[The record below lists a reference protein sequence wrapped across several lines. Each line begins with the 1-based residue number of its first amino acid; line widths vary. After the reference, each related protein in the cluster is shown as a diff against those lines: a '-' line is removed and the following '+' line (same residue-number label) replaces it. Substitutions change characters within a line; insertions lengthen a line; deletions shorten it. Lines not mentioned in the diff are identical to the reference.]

1 MRKRI
6 LAAVLCCLLLWGA
19 FPAICQ
25 GNQAKTQFVANLQL
39 LSQQTP
45 VFPVD
50 QPVTANCNLE
60 LSMLPELLNFKGNLF
75 MQADPNQKQAMLKF
89 EGAIQEQDGTQNM
102 AGTIYLNQNR
112 LIIPRATAQALML
125 DTPDGPEYV
134 YLENEVDVW
143 SNPYQNSYSP
153 AQTLAM
159 NQAATDLLLALL
171 QPIPDRCFGTAGS
184 SSTMK
189 LDKMAL
195 LSLINAF
202 QDPDYVATLAEPLA
216 ILFSQPGDVVSELL
230 SSLLADELELSALNN
245 IVINEFS
252 ITVGPAK
259 IRSSYD
265 LGFNTTDMCL
275 SFTGNDQTDYRPNLV
290 TKIQN
295 ISLLLQEPGSDNQL
309 QLSMQAQ
316 GRGTPDSIQGRIAIA
331 LKGAIDAEEMQVQM
345 TVDGIMKTA
354 PAVQV
359 VMPVLTASNSLNIGE
374 YGLDNTIMVNYNGD
388 FYHFS
393 GAYLAEGRLMVS
405 VFDLSRIFG
414 LQQDQDR
421 IDAVALSQGG
431 KEIKIIAGS
440 DICSIDGVSYSMG
453 NAAVLKDFEIYV
465 PLRFI
470 MEQFGYLV
478 SYDEASGIVNVE

>member
-1 MRKRI
+1 MVKKRI

-25 GNQAKTQFVANLQL
+25 GNQAKTQFVNSLQL

-45 VFPVD
+45 VFHGD
-50 QPVTANCNLE
+50 QPVTGSCNLE
-60 LSMLPELLNFKGNLF
+60 FSMPDILSFKGNLF
-75 MQADPNQKQAMLKF
+75 LQVDPNQKQAMLKF
-89 EGAIQEQDGTQNM
+89 EGTLQEQDGTQNM

-125 DTPDGPEYV
+125 DIPDCPEYV

-143 SNPYQNSYSP
+143 SNPYQSYSP
-153 AQTLAM
+153 AQALAM
-159 NQAATDLLLALL
+159 NQAVTDLLSTFLE
-171 QPIPDRCFGTAGS
+171 PIPERCFVTSGS

-195 LSLINAF
+195 LSLLNAF
-202 QDPDYVATLAEPLA
+202 RDPDYVATIAESLA
-216 ILFSQPGDVVSELL
+216 IIFSQPNDVVSELL
-230 SSLLADELELSALNN
+230 SGLLANELELSALNN
-245 IVINEFS
+245 IVMNEFS
-252 ITVGPAK
+252 ITISPSAIK
-259 IRSSYD
+259 SSYD
-265 LGFNTTDMCL
+265 LGFNTTDMYL
-275 SFTGNDQTDYRPNLV
+275 SLTGHDQTDYSPNLV
-290 TKIQN
+290 TQVQN

-309 QLSMQAQ
+309 QLSVQVQ
-316 GRGTPDSIQGRIAIA
+316 GKATPDSIQGRAEIA

-345 TVDGIMKTA
+345 TVGGIMKTV

-359 VMPVLTASNSLNIGE
+359 VMPVLTASNSLNISE
-374 YGLDNTIMVNYNGD
+374 DELDNTVMVNYNGD

-421 IDAVALSQGG
+421 IDAVALSQGD
-431 KEIKIIAGS
+431 KEIKIIVGS
-440 DICSIDGVSYSMG
+440 DTCQINGVSQSMG

-478 SYDEASGIVNVE
+478 SYDEASGVVTLE

>member
-1 MRKRI
+1 M
-6 LAAVLCCLLLWGA
+6 VLCCLLLWGA
-19 FPAICQ
+19 FPAVCQ
-25 GNQAKTQFVANLQL
+25 GNQAKTQFVNNLQL

-45 VFPVD
+45 VFPID
-50 QPVTANCNLE
+50 KPVTASCNLE
-60 LSMLPELLNFKGNLF
+60 LSMLPEFLNFKGNLLL
-75 MQADPNQKQAMLKF
+75 QADPNLEQAMLKF
-89 EGAIQEQDGTQNM
+89 EGTLQEQDGIQDM

-112 LIIPRATAQALML
+112 LIIPTATAQVLML
-125 DTPDGPEYV
+125 DIPDGPEYV
-134 YLENEVDVW
+134 YLENEIDVW
-143 SNPYQNSYSP
+143 SNPYQNSNSP

-171 QPIPDRCFGTAGS
+171 QPIPDRCFVTAGS

-189 LDKMAL
+189 LDKIAL
-195 LSLINAF
+195 VSLINAF
-202 QDPDYVATLAEPLA
+202 QDPDYVATVAEPLA
-216 ILFSQPGDVVSELL
+216 ILFSQPSDIVLELL
-230 SSLLADELELSALNN
+230 ASLPADGMDLSVLNS
-245 IVINEFS
+245 IVMNEFT
-252 ITVGPAK
+252 ITAGPSK
-259 IRSSYD
+259 IKSSYD
-265 LGFNTTDMCL
+265 LGFNTTDICL
-275 SFTGNDQTDYRPNLV
+275 SLTGNDQTDYSPNLV
-290 TKIQN
+290 TQVQN
-295 ISLLLQEPGSDNQL
+295 ISLLLKEPGSDNQL

-316 GRGTPDSIQGRIAIA
+316 GQGTPDSIQGRAAIA

-354 PAVQV
+354 PAMQV
-359 VMPVLTASNSLNIGE
+359 VMPVLTASNSLNISE
-374 YGLDNTIMVNYNGD
+374 DDPDNTVMVDYNGD
-388 FYHFS
+388 VYHLS
-393 GAYLAEGRLMVS
+393 GAYLAEGRLMAS

-440 DICSIDGVSYSMG
+440 DSCQIDGASQSMG

-478 SYDEASGIVNVE
+478 SYDEVSGIVNVK